1 MKQEVQKFSK
11 EEMSSTMLGRRVER
25 QFVLMTY
32 LWRHGDVLEIKRILR
47 NGEGVYWNQKPLKIF
62 NSCFP
67 LASLVFY

>member
-32 LWRHGDVLEIKRILR
+32 LWSHGDVLEIKRILR
-47 NGEGVYWNQKPLKIF
+47 NGEGVYWNQF
-62 NSCFP
+62 
-67 LASLVFY
+67 

>member
-47 NGEGVYWNQKPLKIF
+47 NGEGVYWNQF
-62 NSCFP
+62 
-67 LASLVFY
+67 